1 MKKVAL
7 SLLTLALFSCGA
19 SSIKSSAKK
28 PLFEVLTQQTDGGGN
43 IHFFE
48 IVSDSREFTMLQNDE
63 NLKSKIK
70 PGDINTS
77 NFIILNMGEK
87 SGRGGSIEVVEVKET
102 PDKILVTVKENE
114 PKSDGSIAADYTYPY
129 SIIKINSKKEI
140 IIK

>member
-7 SLLTLALFSCGA
+7 SLLALALFSCGA
-19 SSIKSSAKK
+19 SSTKNPAKK

-70 PGDINTS
+70 PDDINTS

-87 SGRGGSIEVVEVKET
+87 SGKGGSIEVVDAEET
-102 PDKILVTVKENE
+102 PDKIIITVKENE
-114 PKSDGSIAADYTYPY
+114 PKADGNTTSEYTYPY
-129 SIIKINSKKEI
+129 SIVKINSKKEI